1 MDFALP
7 YTEEQETFRQEVR
20 TWLKENIPADLK
32 DPVDPRD
39 YTVEDAEKWRPVH
52 KALAQKGW
60 LYPTFPKEYGG
71 GGLTGDHET
80 IINEEMHRVDVP
92 SNFTSDNTI
101 PSLVVWTTEEQK
113 QKFLHPILSSEKTCW
128 NKLTEPHSGADLADV
143 QGTAVRDGDDWL
155 LTGEQIF
162 VSGRGKPGF
171 LLGPMKTDP
180 DAPRHRNLGYFMVPV
195 PDWNPVTGTTGLD
208 GLTIKQQNLLVGHDQ
223 HNIIL
228 NNVRIPGDHLIGGDH
243 QGWQVAG
250 TTMESEHGGRG
261 RAFPTDTPVENL
273 VEYAKTAR
281 HNDGTVGSDPVLQ
294 QTTMEAVLESH
305 VQGLLLRR
313 VYWMYQNRME
323 ISWHSGVGN
332 LHGREST
339 IRNDQRIRSIYGMNS
354 LLDSHEPGAPHG
366 GRQEVSHRGRAGQ
379 NHAGGSTNIA
389 KVVLARRIGISRTQE
404 RPAPTPT
411 TATNLSA

>member
-1 MDFALP
+1 MDFAMP
-7 YTEEQETFRQEVR
+7 YTEEQETFRLEVR
-20 TWLKENIPADLK
+20 AWLKENVPADLK

-39 YTVEDAEKWRPVH
+39 YTVEAAEKWRPVH
-52 KALAQKGW
+52 QALAQKGW

-80 IINEEMHRVDVP
+80 IIDEEMHNADVP
-92 SNFTSDNTI
+92 NNFTSANTI
-101 PSLVVWTTEEQK
+101 PSLIVWTTEEQK
-113 QKFLHPILSSEKTCW
+113 KKFLFPILSSEKTCW

-155 LTGEQIF
+155 LTGEQVF
-162 VSGRGKPGF
+162 VSGRAKPGF

-180 DAPRHRNLGYFMVPV
+180 DAPRHRNLGYFMIPV
-195 PDWNPVTGTTGLD
+195 PNWDVETGATGME
-208 GLTIKQQNLLVGHDQ
+208 GLTIKQQNLLPGHDQ
-223 HNIIL
+223 HNIIM

-261 RAFPTDTPVENL
+261 QAFPTDSPVENL
-273 VEYAKTAR
+273 VEYVKTAQR
-281 HNDGTVGSDPVLQ
+281 SGGTVGSDPVLQ
-294 QTTMEAVLESH
+294 QTAMEAIIESRVH
-305 VQGLLLRR
+305 SLLLKR
-313 VYWMYQNRME
+313 VYWMYQSRME

-339 IRNDQRIRSIYGMNS
+339 IRTDQRIRSVYGMPS
-354 LLDSHEPGAPHG
+354 LLDSHDPDAPHG
-366 GRQEVSHRGRAGQ
+366 GRQEVSHRNRAGQ
-379 NHAGGSTNIA
+379 NHAGGSTNIG

-404 RPAPTPT
+404 RPAPTPV